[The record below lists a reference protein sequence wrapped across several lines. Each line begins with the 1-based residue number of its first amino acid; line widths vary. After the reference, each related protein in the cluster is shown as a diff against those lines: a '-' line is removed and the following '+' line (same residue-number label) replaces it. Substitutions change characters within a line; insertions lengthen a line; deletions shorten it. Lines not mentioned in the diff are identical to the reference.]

1 MKNWFVDETLI
12 CSVINIYRMNKWV
25 GAEREFK
32 ISDSGYSS
40 DPLQRNTK
48 LGYTLKQIFERTSG
62 PGVYWVYY
70 HPPGEPC
77 SRFYRYTTQN
87 IQAALCNSKHL
98 RSFGPLETFRQLC
111 ATQNI
116 QAASR
121 FYRYTTQNIQAA
133 LGHSKHLGSF
143 VPIKTFRQLRA
154 TQNIQTASYHSKTL
168 GTFVP
173 LITCGPLRATQFFR
187 HLQATQNIQVAS
199 YHSIHL
205 DTFVSLKTFRQLRN
219 TQNIQAPSC
228 HSKHLDPFVP
238 LKTFRHLQAIH
249 FPFKFFCISSCPPPP
264 LLILL
269 PRQVLQIMEQKYE
282 FP

>member
-1 MKNWFVDETLI
+1 MSVICFMKNWFVDETLI

-98 RSFGPLETFRQLC
+98 GSFGPLKTFRQLC
-111 ATQNI
+111 ANQNI
-116 QAASR
+116 QAASCHSKHSDSFVPLKNLR
-121 FYRYTTQNIQAA
+121 HLRATHNMWAPSCHSILQTPS
-133 LGHSKHLGSF
+133 GHSNHLGSF
-143 VPIKTFRQLRA
+143 I
-154 TQNIQTASYHSKTL
+154 
-168 GTFVP
+168 P
-173 LITCGPLRATQFFR
+173 LNTFR
-187 HLQATQNIQVAS
+187 HLRVTQNIQVAS
-199 YHSIHL
+199 
-205 DTFVSLKTFRQLRN
+205 
-219 TQNIQAPSC
+219 
-228 HSKHLDPFVP
+228 
-238 LKTFRHLQAIH
+238 
-249 FPFKFFCISSCPPPP
+249 
-264 LLILL
+264 
-269 PRQVLQIMEQKYE
+269 
-282 FP
+282 